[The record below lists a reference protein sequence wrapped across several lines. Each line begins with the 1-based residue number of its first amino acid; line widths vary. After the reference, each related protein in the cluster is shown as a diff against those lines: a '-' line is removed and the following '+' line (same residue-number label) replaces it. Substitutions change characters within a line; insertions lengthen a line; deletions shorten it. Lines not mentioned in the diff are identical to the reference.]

1 MNCKNATVF
10 TCEQVIR
17 LTGLL
22 DQYWNSPSLESN
34 WWLLKKFKPEL
45 KLTNVF

>member
-1 MNCKNATVF
+1 MDNRPLKFEEFGMQTAIYVSASQPIMNCKNATVF

-22 DQYWNSPSLESN
+22 DQY
-34 WWLLKKFKPEL
+34 
-45 KLTNVF
+45 